1 MNVTAKPL
9 TTEEGE
15 VPLDTEFDY
24 SQGVRGKYYERA
36 MRAKHLV
43 QIDDDLL
50 EAFPSSVELNAALRS
65 LLEASKHIHKKA
77 A

>member
-9 TTEEGE
+9 TTEDGE
-15 VPLDTEFDY
+15 VPQDTEIDFI
-24 SQGVRGKYYERA
+24 QGVRGKYYERV

-43 QIDDDLL
+43 ELDQDMLD
-50 EAFPSSVELNAALRS
+50 AFPTKADVNAALRS
-65 LLEASKHIHKKA
+65 LLEASKHVHLKA